1 MVSMCKLYTQRTESG
16 DVLKISMEGYTGVN
30 GVDGK
35 EKSAFLK
42 KKQKKEKCTWRRQF
56 ADRFSSD
63 N

>member
-42 KKQKKEKCTWRRQF
+42 KKQKKEKCT
-56 ADRFSSD
+56 
-63 N
+63 